1 MELRH
6 DYFLSLGMEFV
17 QKTIEET
24 EAVQKKFSHKIFNYY
39 INLTYSFDEA
49 LIEKII
55 KFQFEYYLPSIME
68 NGLDPRSKS
77 SENKQ
82 TSTFDDL
89 DKMADSSLLPIL
101 LLMFNRSRDY
111 QLNNLF
117 LTMIFKSFNQRSRT
131 IKSLKKIQVLTEEKD
146 QTLFDQ
152 LSKKVLQLKF
162 ICEQSEVWLTT
173 PAKMNS
179 SKFNYK
185 FVIYRVID
193 ILKELIQILYG
204 SIDFEFQN
212 TSIDPSKLDDSD
224 IDQLRQTMM
233 RNLNVHSIILKLLID
248 GSYVL
253 EEVTFKDETNKMIVQ
268 IFEYSYEF
276 LIKFCKKDNKEN
288 KKIVYEEINLFIQ
301 HLNYFEVGQTALICE
316 IFRNN
321 YKISIQVTEDLI
333 LAYLNK
339 ISNIMFNKGGHDP
352 SYLDFFENIMFDKNE
367 PIKENRQK
375 ITNYIFDSNKK
386 YDFLFM
392 KTNPYY
398 KKDPESSEFY
408 AVDKEKFEDF
418 QHFGHHIFN
427 LDIES
432 CNCNDIPYIYQ
443 ARALKILYNCIKTSD
458 DKQLL
463 KFIVQKILNLN
474 YVFYLL
480 TKKTIYNMNS
490 PKAFLT
496 TIMNSQLLKLLNEVW
511 FNCEK
516 PPSALF
522 NNKYVLKFLVNECD
536 CLKMISREEI
546 ESFKEMRHSKI
557 NPLNYKARASLTG
570 EANFPILP
578 RKKTSF
584 DENDSD
590 EESENKKLQEIILNY
605 CKDYQFDYFS
615 RLFHEILPVII
626 SLSKVS
632 IKILIF
638 LFLIQFLLLDSHPK

>member
-1 MELRH
+1 MK
-6 DYFLSLGMEFV
+6 S
-17 QKTIEET
+17 I
-24 EAVQKKFSHKIFNYY
+24 
-39 INLTYSFDEA
+39 SFDEN

-55 KFQFEYYLPSIME
+55 KSPFEYYLPCVMQ
-68 NGLDPRSKS
+68 NGVESSSKAPES
-77 SENKQ
+77 KHF
-82 TSTFDDL
+82 STFDDL
-89 DKMADSSLLPIL
+89 DKMSERKMLPVL
-101 LLMFNRSRDY
+101 LLMFYRSRDY
-111 QLNNLF
+111 NLNNLF
-117 LTMIFKSFNQRSRT
+117 LTMIFKSFNQRARI

-152 LSKKVLQLKF
+152 LSKKVTQLKF

-204 SIDFEFQN
+204 CVDFEFQN
-212 TSIDPSKLDDSD
+212 TSVDPSKLDDSD

-233 RNLNVHSIILKLLID
+233 RNLNVHTIILKLLKD

-253 EEVTFKDETNKMIVQ
+253 EEVTFKDETNKMVVQ

-288 KKIVYEEINLFIQ
+288 KKILYEDIDLFIQ

-333 LAYLNK
+333 SAYLNK
-339 ISNIMFNKGGHDP
+339 ISNIIFNKGGHDP

-398 KKDPESSEFY
+398 KKDMESSEFFS
-408 AVDKEKFEDF
+408 VDKEKFEDF

-427 LDIES
+427 LDFES
-432 CNCNDIPYIYQ
+432 CNYNDSPYIYQ

-474 YVFYLL
+474 YVFDLL
-480 TKKTIYNMNS
+480 TKKTIYFTNS

-496 TIMNSQLLKLLNEVW
+496 TIMNSQLLRLLNEVW

-522 NNKYVLKFLVNECD
+522 NNKYVLRFLVNECE
-536 CLKMISREEI
+536 CLKKLTRVEI
-546 ESFKEMRHSKI
+546 EGFKEMKNSK
-557 NPLNYKARASLTG
+557 NFAGKSKSRANLGG
-570 EANFPILP
+570 EHNIHNLI

-584 DENDSD
+584 DENESD
-590 EESENKKLQEIILNY
+590 EEAENRKLEEIIMNY
-605 CKDYQFDYFS
+605 CRDYELDYFS
-615 RLFHEILPVII
+615 SLFLEILPVII
-626 SLSKVS
+626 SLSKVN
-632 IKILIF
+632 
-638 LFLIQFLLLDSHPK
+638 